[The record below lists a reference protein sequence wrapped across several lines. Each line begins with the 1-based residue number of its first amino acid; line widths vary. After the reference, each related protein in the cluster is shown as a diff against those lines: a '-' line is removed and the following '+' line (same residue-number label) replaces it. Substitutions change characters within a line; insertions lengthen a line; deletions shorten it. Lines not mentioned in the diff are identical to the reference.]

1 MCDIVLHSFQYS
13 TEVNT
18 EIFLMNLS
26 EVKVISFWIEEN
38 IKLVFIYSVVHLWL
52 INITIPYE

>member
-1 MCDIVLHSFQYS
+1 MILCYTFQYS
-13 TEVNT
+13 TEVNA

-52 INITIPYE
+52 INITI